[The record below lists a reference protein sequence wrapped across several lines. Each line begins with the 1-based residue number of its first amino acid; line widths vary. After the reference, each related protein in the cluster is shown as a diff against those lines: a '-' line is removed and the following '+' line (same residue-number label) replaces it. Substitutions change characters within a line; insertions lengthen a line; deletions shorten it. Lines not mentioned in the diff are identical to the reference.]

1 MDSFELNKIIGAI
14 LGTLLF
20 VMGIGFIAEAIYE
33 PSASGP
39 GYALPEPKADQT
51 ADNGAPAAAAVDIG
65 TLLAKADPKAGEA
78 AVKKCQACHDFTEGG
93 PNKTGPNL
101 YDVVERQIASHPG
114 FSYSAALS
122 AHNKDKWTYE
132 NLNAWLTS
140 PKTFANGTKMTYA
153 GDSDDSDRANII
165 AYLSTLSHSPKPFP
179 APRAPAGGEAPA
191 SGQTT
196 SGSSSVAPA
205 AAVPTPSTMETNG
218 GANAV
223 PASSAGVSSAAPET
237 ASSSAPA
244 ASATSSA
251 SEAPASSAAAP
262 EASSSAAQ

>member
-122 AHNKDKWTYE
+122 AHNKDTWTYE

-179 APRAPAGGEAPA
+179 QPKAPAGGQAPA

-196 SGSSSVAPA
+196 AGSSSVAPA
-205 AAVPTPSTMETNG
+205 AGVPTPSTNEQNG
-218 GANAV
+218 QNPT
-223 PASSAGVSSAAPET
+223 PASSAGVTSASSAAEP
-237 ASSSAPA
+237 SS
-244 ASATSSA
+244 
-251 SEAPASSAAAP
+251 APASSAAASSAS
-262 EASSSAAQ
+262 EAPTSSAAAPASSSSAAQ